1 MPAGKIARHAQTTP
15 KKIQISL
22 IYRFNPLTPK
32 FPQLDKP
39 SYETKVSTKLS
50 NQVDE
55 NFFTHRVYD
64 EHKNPSTTK
73 LPTFRPKMPQNR
85 PKSRKIVPK
94 IPQFRLLDLF
104 LDSQRPPFR

>member
-1 MPAGKIARHAQTTP
+1 MRPGKIGRQPQTTP

-32 FPQLDKP
+32 FPQLDKS

-55 NFFTHRVYD
+55 NFFTNTIVYE
-64 EHKNPSTTK
+64 EHKNPQQ
-73 LPTFRPKMPQNR
+73 PN
-85 PKSRKIVPK
+85 
-94 IPQFRLLDLF
+94 IPYFALN
-104 LDSQRPPFR
+104 